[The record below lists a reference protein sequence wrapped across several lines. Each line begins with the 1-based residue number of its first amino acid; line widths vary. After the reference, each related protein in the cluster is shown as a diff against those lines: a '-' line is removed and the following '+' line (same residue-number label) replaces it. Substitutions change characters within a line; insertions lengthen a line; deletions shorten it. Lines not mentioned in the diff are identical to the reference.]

1 MKRTRWTGRILSGL
15 LALAPAVGCKRQVFL
30 EPADY
35 KTALEAGTLGRLEMA
50 PHEAITPPAILPGQS
65 PATVVD
71 PDRPAKYVTLKEC
84 VAIALEQGNAGFPP
98 NQNPGIVL
106 DNLPTFN
113 GRGTSGTDTIKAF
126 ALQPGIAGAEIERSL
141 SKFDAR
147 YISSMTWQKV
157 DQAQA
162 AQFTQSLNNGD
173 QASLATTLAKPL
185 PTGGV
190 AGISFNTTYRNLS
203 NPPTS
208 GQISS
213 LPTSYSPQ
221 LQFTFEQPLLQSF
234 GVEVNQLLSAHP
246 GSILIPGLQASG
258 GTGSEGILVTRIRLD
273 QARAEFDRNVN
284 NMLMNLESA
293 YWNLY
298 GAYYNLFAQEE
309 GLKQSYDAYRVITER
324 AEGGLARPQNLYQY
338 RAQVEL
344 FRAQVLTARG
354 QVLTSERSLR
364 GFMGMRSDDNT
375 RLVPIDEPTVVP
387 YNPDFYQLANEAMQ
401 WRPELMIARQDL
413 KAQQLNL
420 LLQKNNRRPDLRLL
434 TQYDVN
440 AIGTRLDGEA
450 PVNAFGNLV
459 RNDFNNWQMGLRLNV
474 PIGFRDANAQVR
486 QAELNVKVAYFY
498 LTDAERKCV
507 ENLTEQYRGVFQNNE
522 LIRYRR
528 AQREALETFVA
539 KNLQVFLTGAVGQ
552 GEFEGFIANL
562 VQAQR
567 DLASATGS
575 EFQAIAQYNIFL
587 AGVEFAKG
595 TTQRYNNVLISD
607 GPAPPW
613 VEKKAA
619 DHFKASEAAIK
630 LREHPAQLPMSLG
643 DRWAPLTNLLPNAG
657 PAGVPPPPK
666 SEQSDFD
673 KTDPQVEGTL
683 DGKGQPLPT
692 PQKLPTEDPT
702 TPKEPKKE
710 PSPLLRTIPSAPAG
724 GSPAATASFV
734 PVKPATADPVPAGGM
749 TFTQTGTVSIPPRS
763 PRPAAAGSPAAAMAP
778 GGTGGQR
785 STTFPPLPGQGVG
798 GVNPLFGGPTL
809 P

>member
-1 MKRTRWTGRILSGL
+1 MKRTRWTGRILGGL
-15 LALAPAVGCKRQVFL
+15 LALAPATGCKRQIFL

-35 KTALEAGTLGRLEMA
+35 KTALEAGTLGKLEMA
-50 PHEAITPPAILPGQS
+50 PGDAITPPVIQPGQS
-65 PATVVD
+65 PATVLD
-71 PDRPAKYVTLKEC
+71 PERPAKYLTLKEC
-84 VAIALEQGNAGFPP
+84 VAVALEQGNAGFQP
-98 NQNPGIVL
+98 NNNPGVVL
-106 DNLPTFN
+106 DNLPQFN
-113 GRGTSGTDTIKAF
+113 GRGTTGTDTIKAF
-126 ALQPGIAGAEIERSL
+126 ALQPAIAGAEIERSL

-173 QASLATTLAKPL
+173 QATLATTLAKPL

-203 NPPTS
+203 NPPTT

-221 LQFTFEQPLLQSF
+221 LQFTFEQPLLQNF
-234 GVEVNQLLSAHP
+234 GVEVNQLLQAHP

-284 NMLMNLESA
+284 NMLYNLETA

-298 GAYYNLFAQEE
+298 SAYYNLFAQNE
-309 GLKQSYDAYRVITER
+309 GLKQSYDAYRIITER

-344 FRAQVLTARG
+344 FQAQVITARG
-354 QVLTSERSLR
+354 QVLTAERSLR
-364 GFMGMRSDDNT
+364 GFMGMRSDDGT
-375 RLVPIDEPTVVP
+375 RLVPVDEPTVVP

-413 KAQQLNL
+413 KSQQLNL
-420 LLQKNNRRPDLRLL
+420 VLQRNLRRPDLRLL
-434 TQYDVN
+434 SQYDVN
-440 AIGTRLDGEA
+440 AIGTRLDGEV
-450 PVNAFGNLV
+450 PTNAFGNLA
-459 RNDFNNWQMGLRLNV
+459 RNDFNNFQVGLRLNM
-474 PIGFRDANAQVR
+474 PIGFRDANALVR
-486 QAELNVKVAYFY
+486 QAELNIKTSYYY

-507 ENLTEQYRGVFQNNE
+507 ENLTEQYRLVFQSHE
-522 LIRYRR
+522 IIKRRR

-567 DLASATGS
+567 DLANATGT
-575 EFQAIAQYNIFL
+575 EFQAIAQYNTAL

-595 TTQRYNNVLISD
+595 TTQRYNNVLVSD

-619 DHFKASEAAIK
+619 DHFKGTEAAFK
-630 LREHPAQLPMSLG
+630 LREHPAELQTPIG
-643 DRWAPLTNLLPNAG
+643 DRWAPLTDLPPNAG
-657 PAGVPPPPK
+657 PVGVPPPPPNAE
-666 SEQSDFD
+666 SGFD
-673 KTDPQVEGTL
+673 KTDPAMDGKT

-702 TPKEPKKE
+702 PKP
-710 PSPLLRTIPSAPAG
+710 PAQVLQAIPPARG
-724 GSPAATASFV
+724 VPAATTTGFT
-734 PVKPATADPVPAGGM
+734 PVRPAAADPVPAGGM
-749 TFTQTGTVSIPPRS
+749 TFTQTGTVTIQPRAI
-763 PRPAAAGSPAAAMAP
+763 RPAGGAAPVGNS
-778 GGTGGQR
+778 GGTT
-785 STTFPPLPGQGVG
+785 STTFPPALPGQT
-798 GVNPLFGGPTL
+798 VNGSPRGAAFP
-809 P
+809 